1 MLGKE
6 ERRRNLTI
14 TILSLSLL
22 TVMAGAAVAPAL
34 GTFLP
39 APYAVAA
46 GAAALLTVW
55 SVTIKGDTPA
65 KHAVIQEK

>member
-1 MLGKE
+1 MPL
-6 ERRRNLTI
+6 LSIAMYLAQFT
-14 TILSLSLL
+14 TPMILS
-22 TVMAGAAVAPAL
+22 AL
-34 GTFLP
+34 GAFLP

-55 SVTIKGDTPA
+55 SVTIKGDAPA